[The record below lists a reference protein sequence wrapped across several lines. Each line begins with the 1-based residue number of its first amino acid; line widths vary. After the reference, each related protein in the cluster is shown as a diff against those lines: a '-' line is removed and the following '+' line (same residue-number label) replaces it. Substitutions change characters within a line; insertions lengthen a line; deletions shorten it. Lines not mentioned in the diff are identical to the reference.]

1 MEKNKSTVYYTNN
14 LDNVLS
20 QLKAM
25 PQTSIY
31 AACTQYFHNH
41 EDRLVELPSST
52 LIIRNIPELKT
63 IERKERYIE
72 IGAAVTMNQF
82 LSLGKNRIPDFLYEA
97 IKSVGSFSIR
107 NIATIGGN
115 LCCKKR
121 KMTLFA
127 PLLALDTQL
136 EFKSKNETTTI
147 TMAKFTEVPSGFL
160 LSKIRI
166 PLENWD
172 ISTFVKLG
180 PTKAMNKNSASFT
193 FLASTQKN
201 LLGDIRIAFCGLI
214 SLRSREMENLIIGS
228 RLPLQQK
235 SIDIVLSNAE
245 DLFDENAKL
254 IEEPLNPI
262 LKEQYLNL
270 IRYNLSLLS

>member
-1 MEKNKSTVYYTNN
+1 MEKIKSTVYYTNN

-31 AACTQYFHNH
+31 AACTQCFHYP
-41 EDRLVELPSST
+41 EDRSVELPAST
-52 LIIRNIPELKT
+52 LIVRNIPELKT

-72 IGAAVTMNQF
+72 IGAAVTMHQF
-82 LSLGKNRIPDFLYEA
+82 LSLGKNRIPDFLYDA
-97 IKSVGSFSIR
+97 IKSVGTFSIR

-115 LCCKKR
+115 ICCKKR

-127 PLLALDTQL
+127 PLLALDAQL
-136 EFKSKNETTTI
+136 EFKSKNETI
-147 TMAKFTEVPSGFL
+147 SIPMAKFTEIPSGFL

-172 ISTFVKLG
+172 ISSFVKLG
-180 PTKAMNKNSASFT
+180 PTKGMNDNSASFT

-201 LLGDIRIAFCGLI
+201 LLSDIRIAFCGLF
-214 SLRSREMENLIIGS
+214 SLRSKEIENLIIGS
-228 RLPLQQK
+228 RLPLQQR
-235 SIDIVLSNAE
+235 SIDIVLDNAE
-245 DLFDENAKL
+245 ILFDENAKL
-254 IEEPLNPI
+254 IEKTLNPI